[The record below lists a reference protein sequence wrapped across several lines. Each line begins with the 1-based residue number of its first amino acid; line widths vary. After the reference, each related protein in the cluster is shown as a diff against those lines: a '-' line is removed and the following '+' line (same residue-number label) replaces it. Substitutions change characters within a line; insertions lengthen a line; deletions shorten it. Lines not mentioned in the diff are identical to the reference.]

1 MMNEMY
7 VKFWFRVVCLVYRF
21 LFIYNFLFSYL
32 ILILRIWEMFDLCFL
47 CVIFLSMGVFGL
59 VWEFIDII

>member
-7 VKFWFRVVCLVYRF
+7 VNFWFGVVCLVYRF

-32 ILILRIWEMFDLCFL
+32 ILILRIWEMYELCFL
-47 CVIFLSMGVFGL
+47 CVIMGVFGL